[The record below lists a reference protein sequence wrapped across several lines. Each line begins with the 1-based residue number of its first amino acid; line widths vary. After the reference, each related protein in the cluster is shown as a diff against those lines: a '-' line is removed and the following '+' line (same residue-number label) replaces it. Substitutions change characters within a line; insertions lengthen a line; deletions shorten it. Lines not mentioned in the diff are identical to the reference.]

1 MYIPDHTIEEIR
13 SASDIVDIVR
23 DYVQLKRRGSNFVG
37 LCPFHN
43 EKTPSFTVNP
53 GMGIFKCFGC
63 QKGGNVFQ
71 FVMELESVSFP
82 EAARTLAKRA
92 HVALPSAPD
101 AKMDREI
108 EAVYHSLRFAAK
120 FFHAQLL
127 SDCGKEA
134 LDYLKGRG
142 FTDKTI
148 RRFGL
153 GYAPDQWDA
162 LIKAAQAQH
171 IDLRYLELAGML
183 VRRQDGKG
191 CYDRFR
197 GRTIFPIFSVAGK
210 VIGFGGRVL
219 HPSDDS
225 PKYINSPETRV
236 YAKSKV
242 LFGLS
247 FGKAAVRKA
256 EEAILVEGYTDVI
269 SLHQAGIENVIAC
282 SGTALTPEQV
292 RVLSRFARR
301 ILLLYDAD
309 EAGNRAAARGIETV
323 LAGDLSASVV
333 ALPQGSDP
341 DSFVREHGNEAFRAY
356 VAQHRE
362 DAIAFMYASAA
373 RHGALD
379 TADGHAK
386 TVRATLQAIRRVPDS
401 LKREPLLR
409 RASEVFGIPDSAL
422 REAFKRLEGSRRT
435 PRREQRPK
443 PDATPETS
451 PPDRALSAEKALL
464 ELMLTKG
471 ASMVSLV
478 MQYVSLDEFTEGPA
492 RDVATRIF
500 DTDREHAIHAQEFLD
515 GQYPE
520 DVQSLVTELLL
531 PRHEVS
537 RNWERLKI
545 EVPRINANEREA
557 VLGAIKQL
565 KLYRINSA
573 IAEHRNAMFK
583 NRDHREA
590 MQPEMM
596 RLTQA
601 RQQIVS
607 GAFLQ

>member
-71 FVMELESVSFP
+71 FLMELESVSFP

-92 HVALPSAPD
+92 HVALPTAPD
-101 AKMDREI
+101 ARMDREI
-108 EAVYHSLRFAAK
+108 ESIYQSLRFAAR

-127 SDCGKEA
+127 SECGKEA

-142 FTDKTI
+142 FTNNTI

-162 LIKAAQAQH
+162 LIKAAQAKH

-183 VRRQDGKG
+183 VRRQDSKG
-191 CYDRFR
+191 YYDRFR

-219 HPSDDS
+219 LPTSDS

-247 FGKAAVRKA
+247 FGKTAVRRA

-269 SLHQAGIENVIAC
+269 SLHQAGIGNVVAC

-292 RVLSRFARR
+292 RVLGRFAKR

-309 EAGNRAAARGIETV
+309 EAGSRAAVRGIETV

-341 DSFVREHGNEAFRAY
+341 DSFVREHGSEAFRAY
-356 VAQHRE
+356 IDQHRE
-362 DAIAFMYASAA
+362 DAITFMYASAA
-373 RHGALD
+373 CHGALD

-386 TVRATLQAIRRVPDS
+386 AVRATLQAIRRVPDS

-409 RASEVFGIPDSAL
+409 RTSEVFGVPDSEL
-422 REAFKRLEGSRRT
+422 RGAFGRLQG
-435 PRREQRPK
+435 PRQRPYRGQR
-443 PDATPETS
+443 PDAAPETS
-451 PPDRALSAEKALL
+451 PLDQVLSAEKALL
-464 ELMLTKG
+464 GLMLTKG
-471 ASMVSLV
+471 ASMVVLV

-492 RDVATRIF
+492 RSVVARIF
-500 DTDREHAIHAQEFLD
+500 DTGGEHAINAQEFLGD
-515 GQYPE
+515 QYPA
-520 DVQSLVTELLL
+520 DVQSLVTEVLL
-531 PRHEVS
+531 PRYEPS
-537 RNWERLKI
+537 RNWEKLKI
-545 EVPRINANEREA
+545 EVPPINANEREA
-557 VLGAIKQL
+557 AFGAIKQL
-565 KLYRINSA
+565 KLYRINTA
-573 IAEHRNAMFK
+573 IAEHQKAMFR
-583 NRDHREA
+583 NSEHREA

-596 RLTQA
+596 RLTHA

>member
-23 DYVQLKRRGSNFVG
+23 DYVQLKRRAANFVG

-53 GMGIFKCFGC
+53 DMGIFKCFGC

-71 FVMELESVSFP
+71 FLMELESISFP
-82 EAARTLAKRA
+82 EAARTLAKRV
-92 HVALPSAPD
+92 HVALPTAPD
-101 AKMDREI
+101 ATIDREI
-108 EAVYHSLRFAAK
+108 ESIYHSLRFAAR
-120 FFHAQLL
+120 FFNAQLM
-127 SDCGKEA
+127 SDRGKEA

-171 IDLRYLELAGML
+171 IALRYLELAGML
-183 VRRQDGKG
+183 VRRQDGKR

-210 VIGFGGRVL
+210 VIGFGGRIL
-219 HPSDDS
+219 HPSDNS

-236 YAKSKV
+236 YTKSKV

-247 FGKAAVRKA
+247 FGKAAVRRA

-269 SLHQAGIENVIAC
+269 SLHQAGIENVIAG
-282 SGTALTPEQV
+282 SGTALTLEQV
-292 RVLSRFARR
+292 RILRRFARR
-301 ILLLYDAD
+301 VLLLYDAD
-309 EAGNRAAARGIETV
+309 EAGSRAAARGIETV

-333 ALPQGSDP
+333 ALPPGSDP
-341 DSFVREHGNEAFRAY
+341 DSFVREHGGEAFRTY
-356 VAQHRE
+356 VKEHRADPITFLYE
-362 DAIAFMYASAA
+362 SAK

-386 TVRATLQAIRRVPDS
+386 AVRATLQTIRRVPDS

-409 RASEVFGIPDSAL
+409 RASEVFGIPDSTL
-422 REAFKRLEGSRRT
+422 RKAFRHLENPRQT
-435 PRREQRPK
+435 PHREQRPTS
-443 PDATPETS
+443 AAPETS
-451 PPDRALSAEKALL
+451 PLDRILSAEKALIG
-464 ELMLTKG
+464 LMLTKG
-471 ASMVSLV
+471 ASMVALV
-478 MQYVSLDEFTEGPA
+478 LQYVSLDDFTEGPA
-492 RDVATRIF
+492 RDVAARIF
-500 DTDREHAIHAQEFLD
+500 DTDDKYAIDAQEFF
-515 GQYPE
+515 GSQYPTA
-520 DVQSLVTELLL
+520 VQSLVTEVLL
-531 PRHEVS
+531 PRYEVS
-537 RNWERLKI
+537 QNWEKLKI

-557 VLGAIKQL
+557 ALGAIKQL
-565 KLYRINSA
+565 KLHRINIA

-583 NRDHREA
+583 NREHPEA

-596 RLTQA
+596 RLTRA
-601 RQQIVS
+601 KQQIVS